1 MSAYVIITNMISSF
15 LQNFKKALK
24 KTRSKLTDKICA
36 LFGRPVD
43 EQTMEELEEILYE
56 ADLGSELVD
65 ELMEVVRPMLRSKE
79 VNAKAVL
86 EAMRERANQ
95 IMVEAEPIDMSQ
107 PHVIL
112 MIGVNGSGKTTSC
125 AKLAHRFVRA
135 GKSVL
140 LCAADTFRAAAI
152 DQLASWA
159 TRINVPIVK
168 GQPGGDAAATAFDA
182 LESAKAKGID
192 VVIIDTAGRLQSKT
206 DLMREL
212 EKLHRVCHKSV
223 ATAPHETILV
233 LDATTGQNGLDQA
246 ESFHAIAPLSS
257 IALTKLDGTAK
268 GGIALGIAKR
278 LKIPVRYV
286 GVGEKVD
293 DFDDFDPK
301 VYLDA
306 LFQPGS

>member
-1 MSAYVIITNMISSF
+1 MISSF

-43 EQTMEELEEILYE
+43 EHTIDALEEVLYE
-56 ADLGSELVD
+56 ADLGSELVN

-79 VNAKAVL
+79 VDAGAELN
-86 EAMRERANQ
+86 AMREWASQ
-95 IMVEAEPIDMSQ
+95 LMVEVPPVEMGK
-107 PHVIL
+107 PHVVL
-112 MIGVNGSGKTTSC
+112 VIGVNGSGKTTSC
-125 AKLAHRFVRA
+125 AKLAHRYVRD

-159 TRINVPIVK
+159 EKIDVPIVK

-182 LESAKAKGID
+182 LESAQAKNID

-206 DLMREL
+206 DLIREL

-246 ESFHAIAPLSS
+246 ESFHTITPLSS

-286 GVGEKVD
+286 GVGEKID

>member
-1 MSAYVIITNMISSF
+1 MISSF
-15 LQNFKKALK
+15 LQNFKRALK

-36 LFGRPVD
+36 LLGRPID
-43 EQTMEELEEILYE
+43 AHTIDKLEEILYE
-56 ADLGSELVD
+56 ADLGSELVE
-65 ELMEVVRPMLRSKE
+65 ELMDVIRPMLRSKH
-79 VNAKAVL
+79 VDAQAVL
-86 EAMRERANQ
+86 AAMRERASHMLKTAPAQ
-95 IMVEAEPIDMSQ
+95 EFGK

-125 AKLAHRFVRA
+125 AKLAHRYARR
-135 GKSVL
+135 GKKVL

-159 TRINVPIVK
+159 TKIEVPIVK

-192 VVIIDTAGRLQSKT
+192 IVIIDTAGRLQSKT

-212 EKLHRVCHKSV
+212 EKLRRVCHKSV
-223 ATAPHETILV
+223 ETAPHETILV
-233 LDATTGQNGLDQA
+233 LDATTGQNGIDQA
-246 ESFHAIAPLSS
+246 ESFHAITPLTGL
-257 IALTKLDGTAK
+257 ALTKLDGTAK

-278 LKIPVRYV
+278 LDIPVRYV
-286 GVGEKVD
+286 GLGETID

-306 LFQPGS
+306 LFQPGN

>member
-1 MSAYVIITNMISSF
+1 MISSF

-43 EQTMEELEEILYE
+43 EHTIDALEEVLYE
-56 ADLGSELVD
+56 ADLGSELVN

-79 VNAKAVL
+79 VDAGALLN
-86 EAMRERANQ
+86 AMREWASQ
-95 IMVEAEPIDMSQ
+95 LMVEVPPVEMGK
-107 PHVIL
+107 PHVVL
-112 MIGVNGSGKTTSC
+112 VIGVNGSGKTTSC
-125 AKLAHRFVRA
+125 AKLAHRYVRD

-159 TRINVPIVK
+159 EKIDVPIVK

-182 LESAKAKGID
+182 LESAQAKNID

-246 ESFHAIAPLSS
+246 ESFHTITPLSS

-286 GVGEKVD
+286 GVGEKID